1 MTIKQLCATFF
12 ILLSCVLQST
22 AQEIHVS
29 VKGNDKNAG
38 TSEKPVATLEAAK
51 QLIRKIKT
59 SKGIST
65 SGIKVWIHEGT
76 YDQKTTFVLD
86 EKDSG
91 EPEKPTIWSAVKGN
105 NVYVTGSKS
114 ISPSKFT
121 LVNDKSVLNRLEP
134 GARGKVMQ
142 VDLRASGVN
151 NFGKH
156 QQYGHSLSVIPA
168 PLELFFNEKPMTLA
182 RYPNTGMIKIGKVE
196 DKGSIPRIGDK
207 SNRGAIFAY
216 TDDRHKKWIGQKNI
230 WFQGTFNYGYADD
243 YNPLDYIDTVK
254 KVVKMAKPHLYGV
267 ASGRNFQT
275 YVAINI
281 LEELDM
287 PGEWFAD
294 VEKGILYF
302 WPPSELKNSTIQV
315 SILEDPILAVEGA
328 KHLQIKGLT
337 IEGGRGMGIYMERS
351 EHVLIA
357 GCTIRNVGT
366 SGIFMG
372 QGAKLI
378 DENSG
383 IEDYNGEATS
393 RQIGS
398 FQNHI
403 YNHNAWNRNAGEN
416 NQILSCDI
424 YNTGSGGI
432 TLGGGDKKTL
442 KPGNNIVK
450 NCKVHDF
457 NRRNKFTW
465 SGINVDGC
473 GNKVLNNE
481 VYNSDFHGIFVHG
494 NEHLFEYNNVHDV
507 TLNSDDTSPWYIGR
521 NPSDRGNVLRYN
533 YFHDC
538 GSATK
543 MNMGIYCDD
552 SSTDVYVFGN
562 VFSNMHTDHG
572 VIFSNSGW
580 DIVMKNN
587 IVVNPIS
594 NTGVVSAMYY
604 SWAAG
609 QAKDF
614 FDEGGLIRKRLEKEI
629 DFKSPPYSTRYPS
642 LVTYLDVIEPGKQ
655 WQGMRSQG
663 NKLEDNLIVGGPE
676 NPIKLLGGQYA
687 QMDGKNNFVTKDDPG
702 FVDMKNGN
710 FNLKADSKVFKEI
723 PGFQKIPF
731 DKIGIYMDEYRKK

>member
-1 MTIKQLCATFF
+1 M
-12 ILLSCVLQST
+12 
-22 AQEIHVS
+22 
-29 VKGNDKNAG
+29 G
-38 TSEKPVATLEAAK
+38 
-51 QLIRKIKT
+51 
-59 SKGIST
+59 
-65 SGIKVWIHEGT
+65 
-76 YDQKTTFVLD
+76 
-86 EKDSG
+86 
-91 EPEKPTIWSAVKGN
+91 
-105 NVYVTGSKS
+105 
-114 ISPSKFT
+114 
-121 LVNDKSVLNRLEP
+121 
-134 GARGKVMQ
+134 
-142 VDLRASGVN
+142 
-151 NFGKH
+151 
-156 QQYGHSLSVIPA
+156 
-168 PLELFFNEKPMTLA
+168 
-182 RYPNTGMIKIGKVE
+182 
-196 DKGSIPRIGDK
+196 
-207 SNRGAIFAY
+207 
-216 TDDRHKKWIGQKNI
+216 
-230 WFQGTFNYGYADD
+230 
-243 YNPLDYIDTVK
+243 
-254 KVVKMAKPHLYGV
+254 KPHLYGV
-267 ASGRNFQT
+267 ASGRSFQT
-275 YVAINI
+275 YIAINI

-287 PGEWFAD
+287 PGEWYLD
-294 VEKGILYF
+294 EEKGMLYF
-302 WPPSELKNSTIQV
+302 WPPSELKNSSIQV
-315 SILEDPILAVEGA
+315 SILEDPIVAVEGA
-328 KHLQIKGLT
+328 KYLQIKGLT

-403 YNHNAWNRNAGEN
+403 YNYNAWNRNAGEN

-450 NCKVHDF
+450 NCKIHDF

-473 GNKVLNNE
+473 GNKVINNE

-494 NEHLFEYNNVHDV
+494 NEHLFEYNNVHNV

-521 NPSDRGNVLRYN
+521 NPSDRGNILRYN

-538 GSATK
+538 GSADK

-562 VFSNMHTDHG
+562 IFSNMHTDHG

-587 IVVNPIS
+587 IVINPLS

-604 SWAAG
+604 TWAAP

-614 FDEGGLIRKRLEKEI
+614 FGEGGLLRKRLEKEI
-629 DFKSPPYSTRYPS
+629 DFKSPPYSTKYPS
-642 LVTYLDVIEPGKQ
+642 LVTYLDVIQPGKE

-676 NPIKLLGGQYA
+676 NPIKLLGGKFA
-687 QMDGKNNFVTKDDPG
+687 QMEGKNNFVTKDDPG

-710 FNLKADSKVFKEI
+710 FNLKENSKVFKEI

-731 DKIGIYMDEYRKK
+731 SKIGIYMDEYRDK

>member
-1 MTIKQLCATFF
+1 MTTKQLCTVFF
-12 ILLSCVLQST
+12 MLSTYALHST

-29 VKGNDKNAG
+29 VKGNDKNLG
-38 TSEKPVATLEAAK
+38 TLEKPVATLEAAK
-51 QLIRKIKT
+51 ELIGKIKN

-76 YDQKTTFVLD
+76 YNQKATFILD

-91 EPEKPTIWSAVKGN
+91 EPGNPTIWSAVKGN
-105 NVYVTGSKS
+105 NVYITGSKN
-114 ISPSKFT
+114 ISPNKFIPVSEKT
-121 LVNDKSVLNRLEP
+121 VLNRLEP
-134 GARGKVMQ
+134 EARSKVMQ
-142 VDLRASGVN
+142 VNLKALGVN

-216 TDDRHKKWIGQKNI
+216 SDDRHKKWVGQKNI

-287 PGEWFAD
+287 PGEWYAN
-294 VEKGILYF
+294 EEEGMLYF
-302 WPPSELKNSTIQV
+302 WPPSELKNSNIQV
-315 SILEDPILAVEGA
+315 SILEDPILAIEGA
-328 KHLQIKGLT
+328 KYLQIKGLT

-366 SGIFMG
+366 NGIFMG

-383 IEDYNGEATS
+383 IEDYNGEAIS

-398 FQNHI
+398 YQNHI

-416 NQILSCDI
+416 NEILSCDV

-432 TLGGGDKKTL
+432 MLGGGDKKTL

-538 GSATK
+538 GSTSK

-562 VFSNMHTDHG
+562 VFANMHTDHG

-614 FDEGGLIRKRLEKEI
+614 FGEGGLIRKRLEKEI
-629 DFKSPPYSTRYPS
+629 DFKSPPYSTKYPS
-642 LVTYLDVIEPGKQ
+642 LVTYLDVIQPGKE
-655 WQGMRSQG
+655 WQGMRAQG
-663 NKLEDNLIVGGPE
+663 NKLEDNVIVGGPE
-676 NPIKLLGGQYA
+676 NPIKLLGGQFA

-702 FVDMKNGN
+702 FVDIKNGN
-710 FNLKADSKVFKEI
+710 FNLKVDSKVFKEI